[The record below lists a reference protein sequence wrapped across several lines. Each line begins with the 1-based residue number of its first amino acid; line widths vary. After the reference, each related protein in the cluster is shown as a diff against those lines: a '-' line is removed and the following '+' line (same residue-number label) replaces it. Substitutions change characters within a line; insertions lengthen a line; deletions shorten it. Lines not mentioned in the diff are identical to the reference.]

1 MIGTGKEN
9 ATVIAVTRE
18 DLVLGIANVGNALEV
33 VTESVFVGVKSVW
46 TFPLPRPKTILQSL
60 PATNESETRIGTLKT
75 RTVGSDV
82 IEIKIA
88 VKTAKAKT
96 RIGSV
101 NGLAGVGLVTA
112 VTKTKNANHAETTPV
127 KMAWNQSVSRK
138 NHQMNTKII
147 PLKRNMKNT
156 TTTIPKILNT
166 KAKAARRIS
175 KTRNT
180 KKMSEFF

>member
-1 MIGTGKEN
+1 ME
-9 ATVIAVTRE
+9 RF
-18 DLVLGIANVGNALEV
+18 LVELMNHWNFLFIHFTV

-46 TFPLPRPKTILQSL
+46 TFPLPRPKTILQPL

-96 RIGSV
+96 RIESV

-112 VTKTKNANHAETTPV
+112 VTKTSTSHLIFEK
-127 KMAWNQSVSRK
+127 
-138 NHQMNTKII
+138 
-147 PLKRNMKNT
+147 
-156 TTTIPKILNT
+156 
-166 KAKAARRIS
+166 
-175 KTRNT
+175 
-180 KKMSEFF
+180 